1 MTRPPRPL
9 VLGVDP
15 GPVPGVALRRPLGDL
30 EVLQVSPG
38 TLELVVRALVA
49 DAPPAP
55 YGGPNAVLAVE
66 KFVVGRRATRSATP
80 AAGALTRNQI
90 GALEALAREL
100 GIPVFLRSASEV
112 KPWSTDARLDAVGA
126 LIKGMTHGRDAARHA
141 LFCSVHDCGYPDPL
155 SRSPRTTS

>member
-1 MTRPPRPL
+1 MKPL

-15 GPVPGVALRRPLGDL
+15 GPVPGVALRRPDGPV

-38 TLELVVRALVA
+38 TLTLIVRALVA
-49 DAPPAP
+49 SAPPAP

-90 GALEALAREL
+90 GALEALAVEL
-100 GIPVFLRSASEV
+100 GIPCFLRSASEV
-112 KPWSTDARLDAVGA
+112 KPWSSDQRLSAAGVTA
-126 LIKGMTHGRDAARHA
+126 KGMPHGKDAARHT
-141 LFCSVHDCGYPDPL
+141 LYCSVHDCGYPDPL
-155 SRSPRTTS
+155 ARTVRP